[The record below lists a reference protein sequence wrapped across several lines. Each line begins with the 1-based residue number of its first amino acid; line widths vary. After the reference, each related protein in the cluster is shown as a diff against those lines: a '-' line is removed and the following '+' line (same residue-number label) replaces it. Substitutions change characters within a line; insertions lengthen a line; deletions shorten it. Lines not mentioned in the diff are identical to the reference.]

1 MPDKVTVTTRSSLQ
15 CPDSPLQ
22 KGPEISPS
30 VLPHVL
36 AVFEVGGQVAAIPIQ
51 NVDRITPMA
60 RLARPPGL
68 PAVLEGILN
77 LAGTAVPVLRLDR
90 LFQLGE
96 QRPGLYSTLIVMQG
110 VADGRIALLVDRVS
124 QIVTVAHSEVLPVG
138 KHNSFNECACGMT
151 TVGEQVIHLLAPAR
165 ILLATERKTL
175 SEFQEMAQ
183 RRLKEWSI
191 EKE

>member
-15 CPDSPLQ
+15 RPDSPLQ

-30 VLPHVL
+30 VLPQVL

-51 NVDRITPMA
+51 NVERITPMA

-77 LAGTAVPVLRLDR
+77 LAGTAVPGLRLDR

-96 QRPGLYSTLIVMQG
+96 QRLGLYSTLIVMQG

>member
-1 MPDKVTVTTRSSLQ
+1 
-15 CPDSPLQ
+15 
-22 KGPEISPS
+22 
-30 VLPHVL
+30 LPHVL

-138 KHNSFNECACGMT
+138 KHNSFNECACGMA